1 MPLLAVRQRSISM
14 PVANPRRCFAVV
26 LYSGHVAGTDLNH
39 AERDLL
45 GHLAKSAE
53 IAYAQVEDDMLRTRI
68 TALERDLEQARSAQ
82 RVGTK

>member
-1 MPLLAVRQRSISM
+1 MT
-14 PVANPRRCFAVV
+14 
-26 LYSGHVAGTDLNH
+26 GTDLDH

-45 GHLAKSAE
+45 GHLAKRAE
-53 IAYAQVEDDMLRTRI
+53 IAYAQVEDDVLRTRI